1 MSTRTV
7 IDPTQVLAKNV
18 SVRTLLDAWRLLMRQ
33 PGPRV
38 IAVGL
43 VLIVVARLSLGQW
56 SWRDAVIVVN
66 VAAISPFTEWLIHR
80 FFLHLRPVQWRGRRI
95 EMSSA
100 RRHRHH
106 HQSPGLLREVLLK
119 PIELTAFL
127 PMILGTMAVIALPIH
142 LIFGGPF
149 GPIWLTATVV
159 AYGLLGLYEWT
170 HLLIHTQYVPKSAI
184 YKSCYRSH
192 RLHHFRNENYWLGV
206 TTNLAD
212 RVLRTNPAK
221 DEVPVSP
228 TATTLAA

>member
-1 MSTRTV
+1 MSTRTR
-7 IDPTQVLAKNV
+7 IDPNEVVAKSV
-18 SVRTLLDAWRLLMRQ
+18 SVRSLREAWGLIIRQ
-33 PGPRV
+33 PAPRI

-43 VLIVVARLSLGQW
+43 AVAIALRFSIGTW
-56 SWRDAVIVVN
+56 SWRDAIIVAN
-66 VAAISPFTEWLIHR
+66 VLAISPFTEWLIHR
-80 FFLHLRPVQWRGRRI
+80 FFLHLRPIPWRGKRV

-119 PIELTAFL
+119 PVEISVFM
-127 PMILGTMAVIALPIH
+127 PMILVTMVLVVLPVH

-149 GPIWLTATVV
+149 LPVWLTATVV
-159 AYGLLGLYEWT
+159 SYVLLGLYEWT

-212 RVLRTNPAK
+212 RVLRTNPGK

-228 TATTLAA
+228 TATNLAA